1 MLEHGAMSVICA
13 ARVETYREIWV
24 NRLKPR
30 GHGAAEGN
38 QAVGSPD
45 TVLAAALKEALG
57 GYIVR

>member
-1 MLEHGAMSVICA
+1 MSVICA